1 MSEAATSDGREPDLP
16 APADRTT
23 DGVPAPLAGPPPEIP
38 ATASPTAMEG
48 LGARLKELRR
58 QAGLSLRELARQAEV
73 SPSLVSQ
80 IENGK
85 SRPSVSTLYTFAR
98 PLNVPVDAVFGADG
112 HVLAE
117 LLAVEAVGGGGFDSA
132 KVWHPSEHATRISA
146 IRRSHRAQLGMA
158 EGVG

>member
-23 DGVPAPLAGPPPEIP
+23 DGVPAPLAGPPPEVL

-58 QAGLSLRELARQAEV
+58 QAGLSLRELARQADV
-73 SPSLVSQ
+73 SPSLISQ

-85 SRPSVSTLYTFAR
+85 SRPSVSTLYSFAR
-98 PLNVPVDAVFGADG
+98 LLNVPVDELFD
-112 HVLAE
+112 AE
-117 LLAVEAVGGGGFDSA
+117 EPTVAKLPTTSA
-132 KVWHPSEHATRISA
+132 
-146 IRRSHRAQLGMA
+146 
-158 EGVG
+158 GVPESYD